1 MIRNTATAMV
11 RLPGSIRRLPA
22 DISQNRKTLLIAAVA
37 LLLAF
42 GWTQNTFDNFLW
54 RVHLNHSDCIQNGF
68 GAVFCGDAA
77 KRYEKQFS
85 R

>member
-1 MIRNTATAMV
+1 MTTA
-11 RLPGSIRRLPA
+11 IRRLPA
-22 DISQNRKTLLIAAVA
+22 DIRDNRKTLLIAAIA
-37 LLLAF
+37 LVIGL
-42 GWTQNTFDNFLW
+42 GWMHNTFDNFLW

-77 KRYEKQFS
+77 KRYEQLID